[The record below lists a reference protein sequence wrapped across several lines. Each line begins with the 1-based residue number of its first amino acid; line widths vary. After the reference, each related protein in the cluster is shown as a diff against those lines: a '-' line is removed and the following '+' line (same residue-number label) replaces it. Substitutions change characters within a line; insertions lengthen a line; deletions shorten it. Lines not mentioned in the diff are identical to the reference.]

1 MLKSDL
7 IVCFLGGDK
16 RQKYAAEKLSEF
28 YRIKASGE
36 CFVGASGI
44 KCSDNPQKAMHSS
57 SVIVLPLPAIKCE
70 NVLSFMT
77 IAEYAKKSH
86 AVIIGGMF
94 SQYMIDAMESLSVRF
109 FDYYNDE
116 CFTIKNAYL
125 TAEGAL
131 SLAMQTLETDIA
143 HGDFAILGYGRIGSA
158 LGEMISA
165 NKGAVSVYARRKT
178 SQTLAKER
186 GLRAFD
192 ISEISVSRHDVI
204 FNTIPE
210 RVISNESI
218 LGFDPSTVMI
228 ELASAPGGFDI
239 EIAEQYGIK
248 CISAQGLPG
257 KYAPVSA
264 GAAVADAIS
273 EIIDKELLL

>member
-7 IVCFLGGDK
+7 TVCFIGGDK
-16 RQKYAAEKLSEF
+16 RQKYAAEKLSRF
-28 YRIKASGE
+28 YKIKVSGE

-44 KCSDNPQKAMHSS
+44 KYCDNPQKAMHSS

-70 NVLSFMT
+70 NVLSFLS
-77 IAEYAKKSH
+77 IAEYARKSQS
-86 AVIIGGMF
+86 VIIGGMF
-94 SQYMIDAMESLSVRF
+94 SQYMINTMESLGIRF

-116 CFTIKNAYL
+116 CFTIKNAYI

-131 SLAMQTLETDIA
+131 SLAMQTLETDIG
-143 HGDFAILGYGRIGSA
+143 HSDFAILGYGRIGSA
-158 LGEMISA
+158 LGEIVSA

-178 SQTLAKER
+178 AQTLAKER
-186 GLRAFD
+186 GLQAFD
-192 ISEISVSRHDVI
+192 ISGISSSHHDVI

-210 RVISNESI
+210 RIISNESI
-218 LGFDPSTVMI
+218 LGLDPSTVMI

-239 EIAEQYGIK
+239 EIAEQHGIK

-257 KYAPVSA
+257 KYAPLSA
-264 GAAVADAIS
+264 GEAVADAIS